1 MPIDARPPTVSD
13 KHYILDA
20 SALLAVMLGESGAEA
35 VHAVLDRAKI
45 GAVNLSEVV
54 AKLQERGVPDDAID
68 QSLADLD
75 LTIVPFDQDHAIRA
89 GKLRLAT
96 RGAGLSLG
104 DRACLAVADALGAIA
119 ITTDQAW
126 SKLAIETEIELAR
139 TS

>member
-1 MPIDARPPTVSD
+1 MPIDARPPTVSE
-13 KHYILDA
+13 KHYVLDA
-20 SALLAVMLGESGAEA
+20 SALLAIMLGESGADA

-75 LTIVPFDQDHAIRA
+75 LAIVPFDQDQAMRA

-126 SKLAIETEIELAR
+126 SKLAIETEIKFAR

>member
-13 KHYILDA
+13 KHYVLDA
-20 SALLAVMLGESGAEA
+20 SALLAVMLGEAGADA

-75 LTIVPFDQDHAIRA
+75 LTVVPFDQDQAMRA

-96 RGAGLSLG
+96 RHAGLSLG
-104 DRACLAVADALGAIA
+104 DRACLAVADALGAVA

-126 SKLAIETEIELAR
+126 TKLSLDIEIAFAR
-139 TS
+139 S